1 MIDFKAGQKVW
12 WNDPEGYSS
21 GEYEVLED
29 CFADEYHSDLD
40 FDDRIVLIGDGYSEA
55 EVYAQELNIM

>member
-29 CFADEYHSDLD
+29 CKTSISVTKENNQ
-40 FDDRIVLIGDGYSEA
+40 I
-55 EVYAQELNIM
+55 